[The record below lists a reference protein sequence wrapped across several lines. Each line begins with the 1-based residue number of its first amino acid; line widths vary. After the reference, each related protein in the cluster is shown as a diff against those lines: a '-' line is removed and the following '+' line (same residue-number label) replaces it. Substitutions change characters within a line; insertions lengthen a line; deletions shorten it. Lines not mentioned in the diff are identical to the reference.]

1 MNINQLLPVSATGVT
16 QTATPATG
24 QKQLDQGAFLKL
36 LVAQLQNQ
44 DPETPQDPSAFTAQ
58 LAQFSQLD
66 QLISIRQSLADLAA
80 KLK

>member
-1 MNINQLLPVSATGVT
+1 MNVNQILPVSATGVN
-16 QTATPATG
+16 QTATQGTG
-24 QKQLDQGAFLKL
+24 QRQLDQGAFLKL
-36 LVAQLQNQ
+36 LVAQLKNQ

-66 QLISIRQSLADLAA
+66 QLIGIRQSLAELAA